1 MPCTMP
7 SRHPALI
14 RTLVLA
20 ALLAWLGIGHAAPA
34 DEVRALINRGELPAA
49 LAAADKAVQA
59 QPRDAALR
67 FLRGVALM
75 EMRRDDEAIQQFT
88 QLTQEFPELPDPY
101 NNLALLHARAG
112 RLELARQALQRALL
126 NDPNHRA
133 ARINLGQIH
142 LLLAAQAWEQ
152 AASAP
157 GADASLQRKLQA
169 LHAFLASEAIA
180 GPAAGAPR

>member
-7 SRHPALI
+7 PRHPALF

-20 ALLAWLGIGHAAPA
+20 ALLGCLGIGQAAPA
-34 DEVRALINRGELPAA
+34 DDIRALLNRGELPAA
-49 LAAADKAVQA
+49 LAAVDKAVQA
-59 QPRDAALR
+59 KPRDAALR
-67 FLRGVALM
+67 FLRGVVLM

-112 RLELARQALQRALL
+112 RLEMARHALQQALL
-126 NDPNHRA
+126 NDPSHRA
-133 ARINLGQIH
+133 ARINLGQIY

-157 GADASLQRKLQA
+157 GADAGLKRKLQA
-169 LHAFLASEAIA
+169 LRALLASEALTGPTIA
-180 GPAAGAPR
+180 PPR